1 MATNNT
7 HQTKTAKKEL
17 LNLLKKKPKIYQ
29 DAFKWTLAR
38 WSGISF
44 SSLFDDLP
52 QEDLESMLRELKE
65 DDCSKIINDPKRS
78 TEVIIQ
84 VTEKGRDSI
93 IGVFYSK
100 SEQRELKRLFKKFDG
115 AFAPKTA
122 PQAKT

>member
-1 MATNNT
+1 MAESETGE
-7 HQTKTAKKEL
+7 KENPKEQL
-17 LNLLKKKPKIYQ
+17 SEFLERSPKIYS
-29 DAFKWTLAR
+29 DAVKWTLAR
-38 WSGISF
+38 WTGISF

-52 QEDLESMLRELKE
+52 QEDRESMLRELKE
-65 DDCSKIINDPKRS
+65 DDWFKIINDPTRS
-78 TEVIIQ
+78 SEVIIQ

-100 SEQRELKRLFKKFDG
+100 SEQIELKRLFKKFDC

>member
-1 MATNNT
+1 MTTNNG
-7 HQTKTAKKEL
+7 HQTKSAKEEL
-17 LNLLKKKPKIYQ
+17 LELLEKKPQIYK
-29 DAFKWTLAR
+29 DAVKWTLAR

-44 SSLFDDLP
+44 SSLFDDFS
-52 QEDLESMLRELKE
+52 QEDRESALRELKE
-65 DDCSKIINDPKRS
+65 DDCFEIIDDPKRS
-78 TEVIIQ
+78 SEVIIQ

-115 AFAPKTA
+115 AFAPKTT